1 MSTKA
6 RILVVDDS
14 ATSAMTLASYL
25 SADGYAVAIEES
37 GDAALAAAAFRP
49 PDLILLDL
57 RMAGLS
63 GIDVCRRL
71 KAAAQTRSIPV
82 IFISAAT
89 DTAEKVEGLDVGAVD
104 FISKPVQRAELRARV
119 RTHLDLRQLQ
129 LEAER
134 HAAEVE
140 RTNARL
146 SEELAERQ
154 RAEEA
159 LAQSLR
165 EKEGLLREVHHRVK
179 NNLALIIS
187 LMRLEAGRDANEQ
200 TRAVLLEMQARIRSV
215 VLLNEALY
223 RTESYSRVRLADYL
237 RQIATHL
244 FQAQTTSAG
253 PVRLVMDLAP
263 VGVEARQAIPCGLIV
278 NELVT
283 NSLKHA
289 FPNGRAGEVSIALA
303 RGGGAATLRV
313 SDNGIGLPP
322 DLGSRRSQS
331 LGLQL
336 VSDLARQLGGSL
348 ETGAGATF
356 TISFPSVESGET
368 SAIPRPR

>member
-6 RILVVDDS
+6 SILVVDDS
-14 ATSAMTLASYL
+14 ATSAMILASYL
-25 SADGYAVAIEES
+25 SADGYSVAIEES
-37 GDAALAAAAFRP
+37 GDAALAAAVARP

-71 KAAAQTRSIPV
+71 KAGTQTRSIPV

-89 DTAEKVEGLDVGAVD
+89 DAAEKVEGLDVGAVD

-119 RTHLDLRQLQ
+119 RTHLDLHRLQAESERQAAQ
-129 LEAER
+129 LLRANGLLNAE
-134 HAAEVE
+134 
-140 RTNARL
+140 L
-146 SEELAERQ
+146 SERR

-159 LAQSLR
+159 LAASLR
-165 EKEGLLREVHHRVK
+165 EKDDLLKEVHHRVK

-244 FQAQTTSAG
+244 FQAQTRSTGA
-253 PVRLVMDLAP
+253 VRLVMNLAP

-289 FPNGRAGEVSIALA
+289 FPNGRAGEISIALERA
-303 RGGGAATLRV
+303 GGAATLRV
-313 SDNGIGLPP
+313 SDNGIGLPQ
-322 DLGSRRSQS
+322 DFSSRRSQS

-336 VSDLARQLGGSL
+336 VSDLARQLGGKL
-348 ETGAGATF
+348 ETGTGATF

-368 SAIPRPR
+368 SAIPRPK